1 MLHQDLKTV
10 TEAARKARTELCISV
25 DTRTGKIDS
34 REEEKKTPPPHP
46 PPQKIVWLDLENS
59 VDVGETQYSN
69 IRLLGALVVLC

>member
-46 PPQKIVWLDLENS
+46 PPQKIV
-59 VDVGETQYSN
+59 
-69 IRLLGALVVLC
+69 